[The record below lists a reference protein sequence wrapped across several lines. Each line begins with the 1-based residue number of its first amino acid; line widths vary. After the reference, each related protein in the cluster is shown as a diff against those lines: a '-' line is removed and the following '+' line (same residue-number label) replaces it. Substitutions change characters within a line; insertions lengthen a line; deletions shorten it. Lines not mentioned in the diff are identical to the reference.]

1 MAKLPTQ
8 KDATRIVRG
17 VIAAGVPVERI
28 REVRAAPDG
37 TVRVLF
43 GESDP
48 EPPAPTASANPFD

>member
-17 VIAAGVPVERI
+17 VLAAGVPVGLI

-37 TVRVLF
+37 TLSVLC
-43 GESDP
+43 GETTP
-48 EPPAPTASANPFD
+48 EPPAQADPENPFD